1 MPWYTTAIG
10 KAIQGTAIALITW
23 LVLYLTKEH
32 LGRTAALVVA
42 TVIFLF
48 FVFVVWARM
57 RMRAGGGA
65 GRPPDAA
72 S

>member
-10 KAIQGTAIALITW
+10 KAIQGTAIALVTW

-42 TVIFLF
+42 AVIFLF
-48 FVFVVWARM
+48 FIVVVWARM
-57 RMRAGGGA
+57 RMRAGGSA

-72 S
+72 A